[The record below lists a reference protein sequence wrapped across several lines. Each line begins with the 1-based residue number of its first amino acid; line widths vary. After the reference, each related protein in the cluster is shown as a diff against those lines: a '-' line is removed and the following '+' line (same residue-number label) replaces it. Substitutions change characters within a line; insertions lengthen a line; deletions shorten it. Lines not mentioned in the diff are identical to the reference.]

1 MLARLQPGS
10 TLSLLVM
17 IFIIDYG
24 NGNMLASRDGDVDR
38 WWWFF
43 FDVCLAML
51 TETDGRGGV
60 RDVPI
65 SVSL

>member
-1 MLARLQPGS
+1 MMVMLIGG
-10 TLSLLVM
+10 
-17 IFIIDYG
+17 FY
-24 NGNMLASRDGDVDR
+24 
-38 WWWFF
+38 